1 MKKFL
6 VLYKAPASAME
17 QMSKASPEQA
27 KAGMDLWMK
36 WKNANDKAIVDLG
49 MPLGNGT
56 DPKSDIVGYSILQGD
71 SMKSI
76 QKVLDKH
83 PHLHTKGGSISVFEF
98 LPMPGM

>member
-6 VLYKAPASAME
+6 VLYKAPSSAME
-17 QMSKASPEQA
+17 QMARATPEQS

-36 WKNANDKAIVDLG
+36 WKTANDKSIVDLG
-49 MPLGNGT
+49 TPLGNAT

-76 QKVLDKH
+76 KKVIENH
-83 PHLHTKGGSISVFEF
+83 PHLHTKGGSISVLEF
-98 LPMPGM
+98 LPIPGM